1 MPVSDLILL
10 RHGETAWNRERRI
23 QGQLDTPL
31 APEGLRQALGAAR
44 RLAAE
49 RARWALSDPVDGAG
63 PLLFSSDLTRC
74 RQTAEPIAQAL
85 GLPVSFEPR
94 LRERHFG
101 EFQGMTLPEIR
112 RDHGERFD
120 RWHRLEPDLEL
131 GDGESL
137 RRFAARVADGLHGLA
152 EAHPGRT
159 LILVTHG
166 GVLDV
171 VNRLCRG
178 RPLEAPRDVEI
189 PNAGL
194 NRVRRD
200 GSRLELLVWGD
211 TAHWQASLDEL

>member
-1 MPVSDLILL
+1 MPATDLILL

-31 APEGLRQALGAAR
+31 ADEGVRQARTAAR

-49 RARWALSDPVDGAG
+49 RTRWGLDAAGPDAG
-63 PLLFSSDLTRC
+63 PLLFSSDLLRC
-74 RQTAEPIAQAL
+74 RQTAEPIAEAL
-85 GLPVSFEPR
+85 GLPMALEPR

-101 EFQGMTLPEIR
+101 EFQGMTVPEIR

-131 GDGESL
+131 ADGESL
-137 RRFAARVADGLHGLA
+137 RRFAARVGDALHALA

-159 LILVTHG
+159 LVLVTHG

-178 RPLEAPRDVEI
+178 RPLEAPRDFEI
-189 PNAGL
+189 PNASL

-200 GSRLELLVWGD
+200 GGRLELLAWGD
-211 TAHWQASLDEL
+211 VAHWRGSLDEL

>member
-1 MPVSDLILL
+1 MPATDLILL

-31 APEGLRQALGAAR
+31 ADEGLRQARTAAR

-49 RARWALSDPVDGAG
+49 RERWGLAAADAHTG
-63 PLLFSSDLTRC
+63 PMLFTSDLTRC
-74 RQTAEPIAQAL
+74 RQTAEPIAAAL
-85 GLPVSFEPR
+85 GLAPALEPR

-101 EFQGMTLPEIR
+101 EFQGMTVPEIR

-120 RWHRLEPDLEL
+120 RFHRLEPDLEL
-131 GDGESL
+131 GGGESL
-137 RRFAARVADGLHGLA
+137 RRFAARVEDALHGLA
-152 EAHPGRT
+152 AAHTGRT
-159 LILVTHG
+159 LLLVTHG

-178 RPLEAPRDVEI
+178 RPLEAARDVEI

-194 NRVRRD
+194 NRLRWED
-200 GSRLELLVWGD
+200 GRLRLLVWGD
-211 TAHWQASLDEL
+211 VAHWRSPLDEL